1 MAIGNLRVLLELK
14 LIFYL
19 SGTNSDFNSQ
29 PASLTDSMAMVNKI
43 LADGNLDR
51 LERIEKL
58 EAILTDV
65 TTLALSSRS
74 SSSQQLNTDHLVSTN
89 SSYSKVDAETQTI
102 STGDISITKIYSP
115 TRSIVKTP
123 DHQWLVW
130 IIIFCTSHFAY
141 YAYTPSV
148 IICCYRLSSRDTE
161 MHPYICYYC
170 FYLIF
175 KNQNRPKRILRK

>member
-1 MAIGNLRVLLELK
+1 MGAAAGRDEEAIINDSH
-14 LIFYL
+14 

-74 SSSQQLNTDHLVSTN
+74 SSSQHINTDHLVSAN
-89 SSYSKVDAETQTI
+89 GISNASSLYSKVDAETQTI
-102 STGDISITKIYSP
+102 STGDISIT
-115 TRSIVKTP
+115 
-123 DHQWLVW
+123 
-130 IIIFCTSHFAY
+130 
-141 YAYTPSV
+141 
-148 IICCYRLSSRDTE
+148 
-161 MHPYICYYC
+161 
-170 FYLIF
+170 
-175 KNQNRPKRILRK
+175 

>member
-1 MAIGNLRVLLELK
+1 MAIGNLRVLHELK

-123 DHQWLVW
+123 DHQ
-130 IIIFCTSHFAY
+130 
-141 YAYTPSV
+141 
-148 IICCYRLSSRDTE
+148 
-161 MHPYICYYC
+161 
-170 FYLIF
+170 
-175 KNQNRPKRILRK
+175 